1 MSSCQLSSAI
11 PCKVE
16 PITGP
21 WNLTIAWVV
30 TFGLFK
36 KQNDLPASSWG
47 SSLHGR
53 ATRVFQQKICWDY
66 LIHLASQTE
75 CKVLWIK
82 RVQYQF
88 ASFWNEKLPAPYQ
101 IKIRSMIFSHSH
113 PKFFF
118 ISDKF
123 RYWCAVKINQI
134 NGIHN
139 PFTKTRNGRLFL
151 ADQN

>member
-1 MSSCQLSSAI
+1 MTMSSCQLSSAI

-16 PITGP
+16 LINGP

-88 ASFWNEKLPAPYQ
+88 ASFWNEKLPAPYR
-101 IKIRSMIFSHSH
+101 IKIRSMI
-113 PKFFF
+113 
-118 ISDKF
+118 
-123 RYWCAVKINQI
+123 CAVKINQI